1 MEENRVAE
9 MLREGLEELR
19 PREGRLRGGH
29 RTGLGSP
36 KRTEG
41 RAGDERAVRR
51 YL

>member
-9 MLREGLEELR
+9 LLREGLEGLR
-19 PREGRLRGGH
+19 PREGRLRRGH
-29 RTGLGSP
+29 GTGLGSP

-41 RAGDERAVRR
+41 RAGDERAVRG